1 MFKRNHLQCSEC
13 GTNDIKY
20 KCPKCNAPYCSA
32 TCCKLHQVTCVNKS
46 YSQPFQAS
54 NIDTPCVVTELYLR
68 LQEHHKDSSSTSNFI
83 IDTSSSSNVDIQD
96 LSQDDRLALDGIS
109 SANKLFPSD
118 LSKLETSTELK
129 QKLRNPHLRD
139 YLSYINSLEYPRGF
153 IRLAMQEPIFVEFAD
168 ACLKAIHPEEH
179 KSTEL
184 TDEEVVN
191 KLNKK

>member
-1 MFKRNHLQCSEC
+1 M
-13 GTNDIKY
+13 
-20 KCPKCNAPYCSA
+20 
-32 TCCKLHQVTCVNKS
+32 
-46 YSQPFQAS
+46 
-54 NIDTPCVVTELYLR
+54 
-68 LQEHHKDSSSTSNFI
+68 
-83 IDTSSSSNVDIQD
+83 
-96 LSQDDRLALDGIS
+96 SQDDRLALDGIS

-184 TDEEVVN
+184 TDEEVVS
-191 KLNKK
+191 KLKQKIIERSEDMV